1 MCGAHGVGS
10 FIINASKREDL
21 KTHLHMRININVGIG
36 SDVCGFYEIQLAIVL
51 TTSEGKVVLKDV
63 MLTGQ
68 RPVSRISQFHLMR
81 LLNQNY
87 PRPPCALAEKFTET
101 TMRAWFLQIKKIS
114 YE

>member
-1 MCGAHGVGS
+1 
-10 FIINASKREDL
+10 
-21 KTHLHMRININVGIG
+21 MRININMGIG

-87 PRPPCALAEKFTET
+87 RRQPCALAENFTET
-101 TMRAWFLQIKKIS
+101 TMRAWFLQIEKIS

>member
-1 MCGAHGVGS
+1 MGS

-21 KTHLHMRININVGIG
+21 KTHLHMRININIDPGIG

-51 TTSEGKVVLKDV
+51 TISERKEVLKDV

-68 RPVSRISQFHLMR
+68 RPVSRISQFHLVR

-87 PRPPCALAEKFTET
+87 QRPPCALAEILTGT
-101 TMRAWFLQIKKIS
+101 TMRAWFLQIEKIS
-114 YE
+114 YQ